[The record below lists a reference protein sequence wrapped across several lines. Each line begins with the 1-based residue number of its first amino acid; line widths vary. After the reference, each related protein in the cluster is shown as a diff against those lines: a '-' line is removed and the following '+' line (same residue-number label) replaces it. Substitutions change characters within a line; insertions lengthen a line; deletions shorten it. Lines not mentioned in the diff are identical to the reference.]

1 MNKNLIGNLSFS
13 GVNDELI
20 STKLYEKIE
29 NGKFECYPTLYQ
41 PWGIIELS
49 NNQIL
54 CASIYDSCNLT
65 LHDENFE
72 LLRLVEKID
81 NKNFRP
87 IGITSNNRDE
97 IYINDEKSQSIIMVD
112 MNFRK
117 IKSISSVENFEFKNV
132 QDIFCKNEYL
142 YISDSSNKQIHILTL
157 DLQFCDS
164 IKLSYNPWK
173 VRVSN
178 TAICVN
184 SSSGSNF
191 YSLNNDYKL
200 LNESKNGCCR
210 INLIGNHFYEFS
222 STDNT
227 IYCYDSKGDVR
238 KKIDISKFK
247 EFISS
252 PLDGCILYNN
262 DERLILTF
270 TKKLFVKIY

>member
-97 IYINDEKSQSIIMVD
+97 IYINDEK
-112 MNFRK
+112 
-117 IKSISSVENFEFKNV
+117 NFEKKLALPT
-132 QDIFCKNEYL
+132 IRSIL
-142 YISDSSNKQIHILTL
+142 HYICEVLPPGRTL
-157 DLQFCDS
+157 LRRAALLGLGVALHF
-164 IKLSYNPWK
+164 
-173 VRVSN
+173 
-178 TAICVN
+178 
-184 SSSGSNF
+184 F
-191 YSLNNDYKL
+191 YSLL
-200 LNESKNGCCR
+200 VHALSW
-210 INLIGNHFYEFS
+210 FYLE
-222 STDNT
+222 TT
-227 IYCYDSKGDVR
+227 
-238 KKIDISKFK
+238 
-247 EFISS
+247 
-252 PLDGCILYNN
+252 
-262 DERLILTF
+262 RLQE
-270 TKKLFVKIY
+270 